1 MQHIFNLDY
10 FSKVVLKEIKLS
22 KLIFQ
27 RMTFRIIVINT
38 KTCMQKTKMKAAEVC
53 T

>member
-10 FSKVVLKEIKLS
+10 FSKVVLKEI

-38 KTCMQKTKMKAAEVC
+38 KTCMQTTKMKAAEVC